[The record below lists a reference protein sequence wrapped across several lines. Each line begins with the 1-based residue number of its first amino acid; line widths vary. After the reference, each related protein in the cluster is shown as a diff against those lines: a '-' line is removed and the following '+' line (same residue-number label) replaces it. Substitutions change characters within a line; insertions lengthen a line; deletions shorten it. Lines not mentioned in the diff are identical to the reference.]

1 MSGFHC
7 GAELHH
13 ATSAL
18 ILLLVLLGGSFEVS
32 HAMRRQQQQQQQ
44 TAATVQLQESILRQM
59 VENSVDDIGDSLA
72 AERNPAFFLP
82 LMHLRPKQD
91 TDAPRAS
98 SSSTGTTIRTTRL
111 LTKAQ
116 QRVFDACSQ

>member
-32 HAMRRQQQQQQQ
+32 HAMRRQQQQQQ

-59 VENSVDDIGDSLA
+59 VENSVEDIRDSFA

-91 TDAPRAS
+91 TDAARAS
-98 SSSTGTTIRTTRL
+98 SSSTGTTIRETRL